1 MSDEFANSNIDDE
14 CCCEENE
21 DATVFNND
29 DLFQNQIVGRDIVQ
43 LKNNIIPK
51 GLVPLENIF
60 DNNDVAR
67 NPKITANDEDIEDCN
82 IGTQKDPKIIKLSK
96 TLSPEIKQRYISL
109 MKDFPDVFA
118 WSYEDLKVYD
128 TKVIQHVIPIKDD
141 HKPFKKKLRRINPML
156 FPLIEKEVRKLFDA
170 KIIVSLRFSKWVANL
185 VPVRKKSGE
194 IRLCV
199 DFQNL
204 NRVSLKDNYP
214 LPKMDYI
221 LQKVV
226 GSQKISMLDGFSGYN
241 QIMVHPDDQE
251 KTTFTTPW
259 GTFMYAKMP
268 FGLMN
273 AGETFQRA
281 MDIAFADEKDKFIVI
296 YLDDITVFSDSDD
309 QHLKHLRRVFQ
320 KCRKFGISLNPKKS
334 NFGMQEGKL
343 LGHIISKEGINIDPN
358 RVEAILNIGTPRS
371 KKEVQSFLG
380 KVNFLRRFIPNL
392 AEIIKYITNML
403 RKGNEIKW
411 TPEARKS
418 FEDIKVA
425 LTKAPVLASLN
436 FAKYFILF
444 SFASEHTIAGV
455 LLQKDEQNFERPIA
469 YYSRTLRDSPLRYDI
484 MEKQAYALVK
494 ALKEFRT
501 YILHSHVIAYVPSN
515 SVKDILTQPDPEG
528 RRGKWIVVMLEYD
541 LEIKPTKMIKGQGLA
556 KLMAQSNCDVLGINF
571 IADLSTNSEEET
583 VPQVSQKFLD
593 SPWYADIIYVLR
605 NLQAPPELRKT
616 KAIFLKLKATK
627 FCILDHSLYW
637 KDPGGILLNCLLEE
651 EVKKY
656 IKEFHKGDCGGHHYW
671 KTTAQNTEGRVLLA

>member
-1 MSDEFANSNIDDE
+1 
-14 CCCEENE
+14 
-21 DATVFNND
+21 
-29 DLFQNQIVGRDIVQ
+29 
-43 LKNNIIPK
+43 
-51 GLVPLENIF
+51 
-60 DNNDVAR
+60 
-67 NPKITANDEDIEDCN
+67 
-82 IGTQKDPKIIKLSK
+82 
-96 TLSPEIKQRYISL
+96 
-109 MKDFPDVFA
+109 MKDFPDVFS

-141 HKPFKKKLRRINPML
+141 HKPFKQKLRRINPL
-156 FPLIEKEVRKLFDA
+156 LLPLIEKEVRKLFDA
-170 KIIVSLRFSKWVANL
+170 KIIVSLRFSKWLANL

-199 DFQNL
+199 DFRNL

-226 GSQKISMLDGFSGYN
+226 GSQKMSMLDGFSGYN

-273 AGETFQRA
+273 AGETFQRD

-309 QHLKHLRRVFQ
+309 EHLKHLKRVFQ

-343 LGHIISKEGINIDPN
+343 LGHIISKEGIKIDPN
-358 RVEAILNIGTPRS
+358 RVAAILKIDTPRS

-380 KVNFLRRFIPNL
+380 RVNFLRRFIPNL

-403 RKGNEIKW
+403 RKGSEIKW

-425 LTKAPVLASLN
+425 LTKAPVLASPDY
-436 FAKYFILF
+436 AKDFILF
-444 SFASEHTIAGV
+444 SFASEHTIVGV
-455 LLQKDEQNFERPIA
+455 LLQRDEHNFERPIA
-469 YYSRTLRDSPLRYDI
+469 YYNRTLRDSPLKYDI

-494 ALKEFRT
+494 SLKEFRI
-501 YILHSHVIAYVPSN
+501 YILHSHVVAYVPNN
-515 SVKDILTQPDPEG
+515 SVKDILTQSDPEG
-528 RRGKWIVVMLEYD
+528 KRGKWIVVLLEYD
-541 LEIKPTKMIKGQGLA
+541 LEINPTKLIKGQGLA
-556 KLMAQSNCDVLGINF
+556 KLMTQSNYDVLGINF
-571 IADLSTNSEEET
+571 IVDLSENSKEET
-583 VPQVSQKFLD
+583 VPQVSQKFLE
-593 SPWYADIIYVLR
+593 SPWYVDIIYVLR
-605 NLQAPPELRKT
+605 NLQAPPELSKT
-616 KAIFLKLKATK
+616 KARFLKLKATK
-627 FCILDHSLYW
+627 FCILDNSSV
-637 KDPGGILLNCLLEE
+637 LERSRWDFA
-651 EVKKY
+651 KLF
-656 IKEFHKGDCGGHHYW
+656 IGRRS
-671 KTTAQNTEGRVLLA
+671 KTCYQRIS